1 MLKGRVSL
9 NLLFLNMIYDL
20 YGTLKMMTIPHK
32 VLRNSNLF
40 PEELTKNSAPPPP
53 LNWLADLGPRRP
65 KLQFYFCFGSND
77 HILLL
82 YYVILLFDVPN
93 SSTPSFTPFLFVV
106 KLPLMIIFYRIKPN
120 SCFDFYPFQI
130 DICLAY
136 ILD

>member
-1 MLKGRVSL
+1 
-9 NLLFLNMIYDL
+9 
-20 YGTLKMMTIPHK
+20 MMTIPHK

-82 YYVILLFDVPN
+82 YYVILLFDVPRGIFKIQIAV
-93 SSTPSFTPFLFVV
+93 PPLLHLF
-106 KLPLMIIFYRIKPN
+106 
-120 SCFDFYPFQI
+120 
-130 DICLAY
+130 CLLSNY
-136 ILD
+136 L